1 MTIEVELM
9 RILRMP
15 LDWVQRS
22 LVAVAMLTLCVPVAL
37 GATSGQNAVWSELTS
52 LPDADGFAGPFAG
65 VSNGVLVLAGGA
77 NFPDGPPWEGGS
89 KVWHNRVYALSD
101 PSGEWREVG
110 QLPGG
115 LGYGVSI
122 SWRDRLIGIGGSDK
136 SQHYADVFALQL
148 DRDSLTREVGPS
160 LPMSLASAAGVLVG
174 DVIYVAGGSETPQ
187 SSVASSRFWKLDLS
201 DGMDGSE
208 WVELASWPGPERM
221 LPVMAFQNGK
231 VLLVS
236 GARLLPDGNGGV
248 TREFLKDAYA
258 FDPANETWTTISG
271 PPVPFVAA
279 PNPGIPL
286 GYADVLFS
294 IGDDGANFFR
304 QEEMRE
310 THPGFPKQLYRYNTV
325 TDKWIE
331 DGEFPRVENSNP
343 EGPKNGGVYP
353 PVTTTVVSWDGQFVI
368 PSGEIR
374 PTVRTPKIMAIRLGA
389 AKSVFGTLNW
399 IVLLGYLLGLVV
411 IGVWCSRR
419 ETGTDS
425 FFLAGRRVPWWAAGL
440 SIFSTMLSA
449 ITYLAIPARAYATDW
464 TIFLVNMTVFAVV
477 PFVVFKYLPVLRRS
491 NVTTVYE
498 FLAIRFDRSIQKFGS
513 ASFIL
518 FQTGRMGIVLLLPGL
533 ALSAV
538 TGIDLYLC
546 IALMGVLATLYTV
559 LGGIEAVVWTDVVQ
573 TVVLLGG
580 AVAALFIIVGN
591 LDGGVG
597 EFVEVGRSAGKFN
610 WVNLEF
616 SLVSESVIVVLLGG
630 FFSTALVPYSSDQA
644 VVQRYLTTKDEAAA
658 RRSLWLGAVMVLPA
672 TVLFLLL
679 GTGLYIFFSANPVA
693 LAPLEKP
700 DQILAWFIAS
710 EMPAGLAGLVI
721 AGVFAASMSSLD
733 SSMHSIATTIVMDWW
748 KPRDPSADD
757 SQWLSRARRVT
768 LVAGVFGTASALL
781 LAGMEIK
788 FLWDFFLGLIG
799 LVGGTLAGVMA
810 VAVFVPSASSRH
822 VWPGICVAIGVLLF
836 VKFMTPIN
844 SLLLGFFGV
853 MSVVIVAKGFA
864 VIRPNGSG
872 R

>member
-1 MTIEVELM
+1 M
-9 RILRMP
+9 RKLRVWLKICWSRVLAVLVLALLVP
-15 LDWVQRS
+15 LS
-22 LVAVAMLTLCVPVAL
+22 L
-37 GATSGQNAVWSELTS
+37 GAASGRDAIWKELTT
-52 LPDADGFAGPFAG
+52 LPDAHGFAGPFAG
-65 VSNGVLVLAGGA
+65 VSGGALIVAGGA

-89 KVWHNRVYALSD
+89 KVWHDRIYALNNPD
-101 PSGEWREVG
+101 GEWKEVG

-115 LGYGVSI
+115 LAYGVSVT
-122 SWRDRLIGIGGSDK
+122 WRDRLIGIGGSDRER
-136 SQHYADVFALQL
+136 HYPNVFSLQL
-148 DRDSLTREVGPS
+148 NGNSVALETGPA
-160 LPMSLASAAGVLVG
+160 LPVPLANAAGVLVG
-174 DVIYVAGGSETPQ
+174 DVIYLAGGSETPTID
-187 SSVASSRFWKLDLS
+187 VASNRFWKLDLINGLES
-201 DGMDGSE
+201 SE
-208 WVELASWPGPERM
+208 WVELSSWPGPERM

-231 VLLVS
+231 VILVS
-236 GARLLPDGNGGV
+236 GARLLPDANGGV
-248 TREFLKDAYA
+248 TREFLKDAYT
-258 FDPANETWTTISG
+258 FDPAHETWTKIAG

-279 PNPGIPL
+279 PSPGIPL

-294 IGDDGANFFR
+294 VGDDGANFFR
-304 QEEMRE
+304 QDEMRE
-310 THPGFPKQLYRYNTV
+310 SHPGFPVELYRYNTV
-325 TDKWIE
+325 TDQWVE
-331 DGEFPRVENSNP
+331 DGAYPRAENTRP
-343 EGPKNGGVYP
+343 EGVKNGGVYP
-353 PVTTTVVSWDGQFVI
+353 PVTIPVVSWKGQFVF

-374 PTVRTPKIMAIRLGA
+374 PTVRSPKVMAFQVGA
-389 AKSVFGTLNW
+389 ADSLFGRTNW
-399 IVLLGYLLGLVV
+399 IVLVGYLLGLVV

-419 ETGTDS
+419 ESGTDS
-425 FFLAGRRVPWWAAGL
+425 FFLAGGRVPWWAAGL

-477 PFVVFKYLPVLRRS
+477 PIVVFKYLPVLRRS
-491 NVTTVYE
+491 KVTTVYQY
-498 FLAIRFDRSIQKFGS
+498 LAIRFDRSIQKFGS

-518 FQTGRMGIVLLLPGL
+518 YQTGRMGIVLLLPGL

-580 AVAALFIIVGN
+580 AVAAMFIIVGG

-597 EFVEVGRSAGKFN
+597 QFVDVARSADKFN

-658 RRSLWLGAVMVLPA
+658 RQSLWLGAVMVLPA
-672 TVLFLLL
+672 TLLFLLL
-679 GTGLYIFFSANPVA
+679 GTGLYVFFSVNPVS

-748 KPRDPSADD
+748 KPQDPSTDD
-757 SQWLSRARRVT
+757 SLWLGRARRVT
-768 LVAGVFGTASALL
+768 LVAGVFGTASALM

-810 VAVFVPSASSRH
+810 VAVFVPSARSRH
-822 VWPGICVAIGVLLF
+822 VWAGIVVAISVLLI
-836 VKFMTPIN
+836 VKFLTPIN
-844 SLLLGFFGV
+844 SLLLGLFGV
-853 MSVVIVAKGFA
+853 MSVVIVAKGLTA
-864 VIRPNGSG
+864 GQSNEAQR
-872 R
+872 